1 MQSGAHLL
9 FFLILAV
16 GTGRAVAVS
25 AHLALVV
32 PLAAAVA
39 AWYLCGIWSV
49 RRRGLE
55 NGEPRERRLGQIWLG
70 ILVLGWVALVVAD
83 ANFVWLAF
91 TLFFL
96 CFPLLATPTAL
107 VVTSALTAAALAAT
121 MWHGTTNTS
130 ASIIGPIF
138 GALAAAGMAMIYQQ
152 LVRRSAQRQRLVD
165 ELTEAHREL
174 LGAQDELVALQR
186 EAGALAER
194 SRLARDIHDTLAQGF
209 SSILLLSRAGERG
222 PADPVAIFTRIADT
236 AQQNLVEARQ
246 VVDALA
252 PAALEAAPLHSPRGG
267 SDERGT
273 GTARRRPSGRAPGYV
288 RCWPCTRASSWWA
301 EAAWGEEAVAAA
313 PASKPDVVLMDLRPA
328 ACSRTP
334 TRTCSSNRCSPPLAA
349 RPSSNPT
356 WTSVSTTACNSPR
369 RSQRP
374 GDRSALIRGRRPD
387 EPGDR
392 QAALRQ
398 RSHRRIGSGAR
409 LHRTGRRQPHR
420 RGGRGTRTGLD
431 HLTAG
436 QAVRRGRTSLDGDLV
451 MARVI
456 GRITRAGVRCPARD
470 PPDDDRREQSQEQEA
485 GGRDQRPLCGVAEL
499 TREGLRDVLFTACA

>member
-83 ANFVWLAF
+83 ANFFWLAF

-246 VVDALA
+246 VVDTLA
-252 PAALEAAPLHSPRGG
+252 PAALEAAPLHS
-267 SDERGT
+267 
-273 GTARRRPSGRAPGYV
+273 ALRRPLSQLEQQTGIA
-288 RCWPCTRASSWWA
+288 
-301 EAAWGEEAVAAA
+301 GELLTDGEMGPRVMDYDVALVVESAHGDGTAVAAA
-313 PASKPDVVLMDLRPA
+313 LP
-328 ACSRTP
+328 
-334 TRTCSSNRCSPPLAA
+334 
-349 RPSSNPT
+349 
-356 WTSVSTTACNSPR
+356 
-369 RSQRP
+369 
-374 GDRSALIRGRRPD
+374 
-387 EPGDR
+387 
-392 QAALRQ
+392 
-398 RSHRRIGSGAR
+398 
-409 LHRTGRRQPHR
+409 
-420 RGGRGTRTGLD
+420 
-431 HLTAG
+431 
-436 QAVRRGRTSLDGDLV
+436 AVR
-451 MARVI
+451 
-456 GRITRAGVRCPARD
+456 VR
-470 PPDDDRREQSQEQEA
+470 
-485 GGRDQRPLCGVAEL
+485 
-499 TREGLRDVLFTACA
+499 